1 MISESESHK
10 WELPGEMADY
20 VNQQF
25 EYFILEKDLEENLLV
40 LQPIP
45 EYVRGVKKLDDFVK
59 SIMGQSAQILNQDAT
74 MEKFQQKILDVLEP
88 LSRLWKGLEDI
99 KNAPDDTVPVPVED
113 HIKLI
118 EQTVLLLGQ
127 ASNSILY
134 SRRLQ
139 ILKTLIKDPK
149 KAKNILK
156 EKADLRQRGDQ
167 NLFGKKF
174 RSHFVETERSTKR
187 TLEVFSGGNRSAPPP
202 TKKPFWTGP
211 SSKTTNRWRAI
222 LLR

>member
-1 MISESESHK
+1 
-10 WELPGEMADY
+10 
-20 VNQQF
+20 
-25 EYFILEKDLEENLLV
+25 
-40 LQPIP
+40 
-45 EYVRGVKKLDDFVK
+45 
-59 SIMGQSAQILNQDAT
+59 MGQSAQVLNQDAT
-74 MEKFQQKILDVLEP
+74 MEKFQQKILDVLGP

-149 KAKNILK
+149 KAKNILN
-156 EKADLRQRGDQ
+156 EKADLLQKGNQ
-167 NLFGKKF
+167 HLFGKKF
-174 RSHFVETERSTKR
+174 RSHVVETERSKKR
-187 TLEVFSGGNRSAPPP
+187 TLEIFSGGNRSAPPP
-202 TKKPFWTGP
+202 VKKPCRTGP
-211 SSKTTNRWRAI
+211 SPNSNKPYGGGQFYYGKKRNN
-222 LLR
+222 